1 MLPLLREQE
10 GSGGKSTTS
19 TAEERV
25 IGAGLHA
32 LERNKDGTA
41 IKGLFHMF
49 AVTMEDFVHP
59 IAVVELLW
67 LSCCASESEKQEGS
81 LTTRLKVRQ

>member
-1 MLPLLREQE
+1 MPLLREQE
-10 GSGGKSTTS
+10 GSGSGTS
-19 TAEERV
+19 TAQERV

-59 IAVVELLW
+59 IAVVELPP
-67 LSCCASESEKQEGS
+67 LSAAM
-81 LTTRLKVRQ
+81 VVV